1 MGEVTLRA
9 EGLVKEYAGRRGRP
23 PVRAVRDV
31 SLELEAGRTLGVV
44 GESGCGKS
52 TLARL
57 LVGLEPPTSGIGRD
71 RGRTGAGGIDERAPR
86 ARPADPARL
95 PGSVLLAR
103 PAADGRARARR
114 GAEGAPPRRP
124 RRGAARG
131 SAGCSRWSRSRR
143 ASPAATRTSSRAA
156 RPSAS
161 RSPARSPSS
170 RGSSCSTSRPRRS
183 TSRCAPR

>member
-71 RGRTGAGGIDERAPR
+71 RGRTGA
-86 ARPADPARL
+86 
-95 PGSVLLAR
+95 
-103 PAADGRARARR
+103 RR
-114 GAEGAPPRRP
+114 D
-124 RRGAARG
+124 
-131 SAGCSRWSRSRR
+131 RR
-143 ASPAATRTSSRAA
+143 ASA
-156 RPSAS
+156 
-161 RSPARSPSS
+161 ARSPGGSSSSS
-170 RGSSCSTSRPRRS
+170 RIRSPRS
-183 TSRCAPR
+183 TRG